1 MSHLKCNNFCHHHK
15 LIEKTT
21 KTKKKEKFNPGKVK
35 CQHNFNPFV
44 RRKEIFTAK

>member
-15 LIEKTT
+15 LKEKTN
-21 KTKKKEKFNPGKVK
+21 KKFNPGKVK